1 MSTEVS
7 QVDIRDGVRVEV
19 HRSGDGPAVLLNGG
33 LGQPAAVWEYTG
45 MIGALTAA
53 GFSTVAHSVRG
64 VAPSSAPPGPYSA
77 ADLADDAAA
86 LLDVLGLDDM
96 IVVAYSMGC
105 YVTQELIA
113 RHPGRVRATALVA
126 GLQPSPIG
134 ELVGRMEIGLLD
146 TYGTIPGDVMTFEQ
160 LVTTLHPALLQDPAS
175 VRGWSE
181 IFASSGEVWTDDVG
195 LRGNLMASY
204 DWITA
209 GEPTAE
215 RLAAIDVPTLAL
227 AFEHD
232 LFFPPEGCRA
242 AAASIPGARFEV
254 VDGVGHGG
262 FFTGQTDVV
271 TRVVDFCRAQV

>member
-7 QVDIRDGVRVEV
+7 QVEVRPDLRVEV
-19 HRSGDGPAVLLNGG
+19 RRTGSGPTVLFNGG
-33 LGQPAAVWEYTG
+33 LGQPAQVWEYTG
-45 MIGALTAA
+45 LSDALAAA
-53 GFSTVAHSVRG
+53 GFATVAHSARG
-64 VAPSSAPPGPYSA
+64 VAPSSAPAGPYSA
-77 ADLADDAAA
+77 ADLADDAAG
-86 LLDVLGLDDM
+86 LLDALGLDDV

-105 YVTQELIA
+105 YVTQELIR

-146 TYGTIPGDVMTFEQ
+146 TYGTIPSDVMTFEQ

-181 IFASSGEVWTDDVG
+181 IFASSGQVWTDDVG

-215 RLAAIDVPTLAL
+215 RLAAIDIPTLAL

-232 LFFPPEGCRA
+232 LFFPPAGCRA
-242 AAASIPGARFEV
+242 AAGQIPGAQFAV

-271 TRVVDFCRAQV
+271 TRIVDFCRAQV

>member
-1 MSTEVS
+1 MSTDVS
-7 QVDIRDGVRVEV
+7 QIDIRDGLRVEV

-53 GFSTVAHSVRG
+53 GFSTIAHNARG

-86 LLDVLGLDDM
+86 LLDALGLDDAV
-96 IVVAYSMGC
+96 VVAYSMGC

-146 TYGTIPGDVMTFEQ
+146 AYGTIPEDVMTFEQ

-175 VRGWSE
+175 VRGWSD
-181 IFASSGEVWTDDVG
+181 ILASSGQVWTDDVG

-232 LFFPPEGCRA
+232 LFFPPEGCRTA
-242 AAASIPGARFEV
+242 AATIPGARFGV

-271 TRVVDFCRAQV
+271 TRVVDFCRAQL

>member
-1 MSTEVS
+1 MSTDVS
-7 QVDIRDGVRVEV
+7 QIDIRDGVRVEV
-19 HRSGDGPAVLLNGG
+19 HRSGDGPTVLLNGG
-33 LGQPAAVWEYTG
+33 LGQPAPVWEYTG
-45 MIGALTAA
+45 VVSALTAA
-53 GFSTVAHSVRG
+53 GFSTVAHSARG
-64 VAPSSAPPGPYSA
+64 VVPSSAPPGPYSA

-86 LLDVLGLDDM
+86 LLDALELDDV

-105 YVTQELIA
+105 YVTQELIR
-113 RHPGRVRATALVA
+113 RHPGRVRAAALVA

-146 TYGTIPGDVMTFEQ
+146 TYGTIPSDVMTFEQ

-181 IFASSGEVWTDDVG
+181 IFASSGQVWTDDTG

-204 DWITA
+204 EWITA
-209 GEPTAE
+209 GEPTPD

-242 AAASIPGARFEV
+242 AAEQIPGARFSV

-271 TRVVDFCRAQV
+271 ARVVDFCREQI